1 MTFAEAATFIMPW
14 GQYRGLA
21 LDKIAEKDEGL
32 KYLGWLHD
40 EEIKDSRV
48 RPAVA
53 AYLNDRTIAKELE
66 RVRLK
71 RWRSDHA

>member
-1 MTFAEAATFIMPW
+1 MTFSEAAAFKMPW
-14 GQYRGLA
+14 GQHRGLA

-32 KYLGWLHD
+32 KYLGWLHN
-40 EEIKDSRV
+40 EGIKDPRV

-53 AYLNDRTIAKELE
+53 AYLSDPTIARELE
-66 RVRLK
+66 RVRIK